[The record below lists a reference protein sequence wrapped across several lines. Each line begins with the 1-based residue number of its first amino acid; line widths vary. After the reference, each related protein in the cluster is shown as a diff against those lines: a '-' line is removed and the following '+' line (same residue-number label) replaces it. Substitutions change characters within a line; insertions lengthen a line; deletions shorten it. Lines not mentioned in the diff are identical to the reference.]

1 MNICVIGAGYVGLVT
16 AACFS
21 EFGVQVVCVDK
32 DVSKIDALKKGVI
45 PIYEPGLEDLVARNV
60 KAGRLSFSTD
70 TGASV
75 RNALVVFIGVQTP
88 PREDGGTDL
97 AAVEAVAKEIGSHLN
112 GYKVIVTKS
121 TVPVG
126 TSERVKALVRQGAEE
141 AGLVAAFSMA
151 SNPEFLREGAAIS
164 DFMRPDRVVIGI
176 EDDQAEA
183 ILKDLFRPLYLIE
196 TPIVLTNIPTAEL
209 IKYAAN
215 AFLATKISFINEVAN
230 LCEKI
235 DADVHAVAR
244 GIGLDKRI
252 GGKFL
257 HPGPGYG
264 GSCFP
269 KDTRSA
275 AFFAREHGER
285 FRVIEAAIEVN
296 TLQRQR
302 MIEKI
307 TEAVGG
313 ELQGKVIGVL
323 GLSFKPETD
332 DMRDAPS
339 IDIIAGLQEA
349 GAQVRAFDP
358 VAMDAAAAVI
368 PGLEFCEDSYG
379 VAEGA
384 DALVIMTEWNQFR
397 MLDLER
403 IHKLLR
409 QPVLIDLRNVY
420 DPAPMREQG
429 FHYVSVGR

>member
-1 MNICVIGAGYVGLVT
+1 
-16 AACFS
+16 
-21 EFGVQVVCVDK
+21 
-32 DVSKIDALKKGVI
+32 
-45 PIYEPGLEDLVARNV
+45 
-60 KAGRLSFSTD
+60 
-70 TGASV
+70 
-75 RNALVVFIGVQTP
+75 
-88 PREDGGTDL
+88 
-97 AAVEAVAKEIGSHLN
+97 
-112 GYKVIVTKS
+112 
-121 TVPVG
+121 
-126 TSERVKALVRQGAEE
+126 
-141 AGLVAAFSMA
+141 
-151 SNPEFLREGAAIS
+151 
-164 DFMRPDRVVIGI
+164 
-176 EDDQAEA
+176 
-183 ILKDLFRPLYLIE
+183 
-196 TPIVLTNIPTAEL
+196 
-209 IKYAAN
+209 
-215 AFLATKISFINEVAN
+215 
-230 LCEKI
+230 
-235 DADVHAVAR
+235 
-244 GIGLDKRI
+244 
-252 GGKFL
+252 
-257 HPGPGYG
+257 
-264 GSCFP
+264 
-269 KDTRSA
+269 
-275 AFFAREHGER
+275 
-285 FRVIEAAIEVN
+285 
-296 TLQRQR
+296 

-358 VAMDAAAAVI
+358 VAMDTAAAVI